1 MLQGGW
7 DTYLITG
14 LIVGLGQFIYAALGF
29 GAALFSISVL
39 SLIYGEVSLFVP
51 FFLLLCLPVEISVTF
66 RERKHIHYSRVWPVL
81 LISLPFILTGSIFL
95 AQSSDSRLLLLMG
108 GIVTLTAG
116 YTWLNPEWSIK
127 REYRPISSWVAG
139 GISGLVGSIF
149 GMSGPPLVI
158 YYKSL
163 GLSRQDFRATLTC
176 VFLAM
181 GLVRAVTYL
190 VLGLYNAGS
199 LLLTVFAFPF
209 ALAGLYLGDR
219 AHNRFS
225 EEHFKVATSVLLMIS
240 GIMLVVEQI
249 L

>member
-14 LIVGLGQFIYAALGF
+14 LIVGMGQFIYAALGF

-39 SLIYGEVSLFVP
+39 SLIYGDVSLFVP

-66 RERKHIHYSRVWPVL
+66 SERSHIHYARVWPVL
-81 LISLPFILTGSIFL
+81 LIALPFILTGSFFL
-95 AQSSDSRLLLLMG
+95 AQSSDSHLLFLMG
-108 GIVTLTAG
+108 GIVTLTAV
-116 YTWLNPEWSIK
+116 TIWLNPEWSIK
-127 REYRPISSWVAG
+127 PEYRSISSWVAG

-149 GMSGPPLVI
+149 GMSGPPLVL

-176 VFLAM
+176 VFLTM
-181 GLVRAVTYL
+181 GLVRAVTYM
-190 VLGLYNAGS
+190 VLGLYSATS
-199 LLLTVFAFPF
+199 LWLFAFAFPF
-209 ALAGLYLGDR
+209 ALGGLYLGNR
-219 AHNRFS
+219 AHHRFS
-225 EEHFKVATSVLLMIS
+225 EDNFKVATSVLLMIS
-240 GIMLVVEQI
+240 GIMLVIEQI